1 MSGTAKL
8 QSRVKDKELTFFF
21 LFFFFFFDGDDGDDA
36 LSMSAKSSTVSG
48 AESSALVDISA
59 VTEATSF
66 GHRLMVTI
74 RVFLVS
80 AAALL
85 LLLPSS
91 GFSLV

>member
-59 VTEATSF
+59 VTEATF
-66 GHRLMVTI
+66 EHRFMVTI
-74 RVFLVS
+74 RVFPGS

-91 GFSLV
+91 GFS